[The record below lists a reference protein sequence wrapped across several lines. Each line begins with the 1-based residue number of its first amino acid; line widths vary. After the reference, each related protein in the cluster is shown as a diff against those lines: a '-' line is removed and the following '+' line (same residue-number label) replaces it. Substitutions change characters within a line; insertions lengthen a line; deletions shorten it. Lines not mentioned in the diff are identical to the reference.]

1 MGISILIVNM
11 CLGVSCLRQMKKRK
25 CFLTLMGV
33 KISQGRLIADLLKSL
48 KVHSFGYF
56 YNSFWLCGGWG
67 WGVDM
72 EALRPLKPAGWGRL
86 CLGWAGGTG
95 TGINGIKCKE
105 ILGAD

>member
-48 KVHSFGYF
+48 KVHPLISIIHSG
-56 YNSFWLCGGWG
+56 SVEAGG
-67 WGVDM
+67 GVWDM

-86 CLGWAGGTG
+86 CLGWAVRTG
-95 TGINGIKCKE
+95 TGINGINVKKV
-105 ILGAD
+105 LGAD